1 MTNPINNKKLA
12 TTEPQNDSESQNS
25 TSDLQRLQE
34 KVEELESKA
43 QEYLNGWKR
52 AKADYLNRER
62 EIEREK
68 IDWVKFANLE
78 LILNLLP
85 ILDSFEA
92 SIKQPATTEAQNI
105 ATAESQKNSESQ
117 RLQAT
122 SESQNR
128 PSASQRSQGSEIQ
141 RLQGWVKGIL
151 KVKEQLEDFLK
162 SQGVEKIKTIGEKFN
177 PELHEAVGKRGE
189 GGEIIEEVQ
198 AGYLMHGQ
206 TIRPAKV
213 IIK

>member
-198 AGYLMHGQ
+198 SGYLMHGQ